1 MHVYFVSNAVELSRQ
16 IFNWR
21 LNEQN
26 IRGAALR
33 WFSMNLL
40 GDLFEWSRV
49 RIDPDV
55 ELVRVLARRLV
66 YIAPVARPDVDDHPF
81 AGKV

>member
-1 MHVYFVSNAVELSRQ
+1 MHVYFVRDSVQFSGE
-16 IFNWR
+16 IFNRR

-26 IRGAALR
+26 VRRAAFR

-40 GDLFEWSRV
+40 GDLLEWAGI

-66 YIAPVARPDVDDHPF
+66 DKAPVSRPYVDDHPF
-81 AGKV
+81 AGNA